1 MAPMYGQPNY
11 NFIDDEYTVAGYKD
25 KEETNQVGLTQM
37 AFWYMVVLVGML
49 CLWLIIFFC
58 LRMIA
63 MGQKTRTQ
71 QQRRMYGSS
80 QRRRPTDPAEPTI
93 FVSPANLPPPP
104 KYEALAPPSYEEAVG
119 VNYQEFQRTQ
129 VQPITFPL
137 THAATQA
144 ATEATNN
151 SSDVNNDEQTVSQAT
166 LATITT
172 VDERRTSV
180 AQS

>member
-1 MAPMYGQPNY
+1 MHL
-11 NFIDDEYTVAGYKD
+11 FISVI
-25 KEETNQVGLTQM
+25 LT
-37 AFWYMVVLVGML
+37 ACAVLLLFSSIIIVWTIHAIY
-49 CLWLIIFFC
+49 WL
-58 LRMIA
+58 R
-63 MGQKTRTQ
+63 QKTRTQ

>member
-1 MAPMYGQPNY
+1 MSYYDPR
-11 NFIDDEYTVAGYKD
+11 
-25 KEETNQVGLTQM
+25 LTQLI
-37 AFWYMVVLVGML
+37 FGIIL
-49 CLWLIIFFC
+49 CFILFAIAIYNA
-58 LRMIA
+58 LR
-63 MGQKTRTQ
+63 QKTRTQ

>member
-1 MAPMYGQPNY
+1 MFTNAKQLTFLFA
-11 NFIDDEYTVAGYKD
+11 FITILLLVLIYLTVCD
-25 KEETNQVGLTQM
+25 
-37 AFWYMVVLVGML
+37 MVIGRYVFKV
-49 CLWLIIFFC
+49 F
-58 LRMIA
+58 R
-63 MGQKTRTQ
+63 QKTRTQ

>member
-1 MAPMYGQPNY
+1 MDYIVLFLPFFVLCVMYM
-11 NFIDDEYTVAGYKD
+11 FICVF
-25 KEETNQVGLTQM
+25 LHCC
-37 AFWYMVVLVGML
+37 AF
-49 CLWLIIFFC
+49 
-58 LRMIA
+58 LR
-63 MGQKTRTQ
+63 QKTRTQ

>member
-1 MAPMYGQPNY
+1 MLKMDVVATVMVGV
-11 NFIDDEYTVAGYKD
+11 FIVMCLY
-25 KEETNQVGLTQM
+25 L
-37 AFWYMVVLVGML
+37 FWM
-49 CLWLIIFFC
+49 WFC
-58 LRMIA
+58 FGTCVIRR
-63 MGQKTRTQ
+63 QKTRTQ

>member
-1 MAPMYGQPNY
+1 MNVMDYQKLLL
-11 NFIDDEYTVAGYKD
+11 ELTVLCAIF
-25 KEETNQVGLTQM
+25 TV
-37 AFWYMVVLVGML
+37 L
-49 CLWLIIFFC
+49 CLC
-58 LRMIA
+58 LNCISWI
-63 MGQKTRTQ
+63 GQKTRTQ